1 MDPFRLAVIG
11 ILLAI
16 LVSLATALYHLTT
29 ARRDSSRMVRALTWR
44 VGLSIALFAL
54 LLVAAKLGWIAPHGV
69 AR

>member
-16 LVSLATALYHLTT
+16 LVSLGTALYHLTT
-29 ARRDSSRMVRALTWR
+29 GKGDSSRMLRALTWR

-54 LLVAAKLGWIAPHGV
+54 LLAASKLGWIAPHGV
-69 AR
+69 GR